1 MVPDLG
7 VNKSVPLRGP
17 GWAGTRPV
25 GGGAFAARRGGSRA
39 GPRTAGRALP
49 GAVRGKVHALAERPS
64 APRLPVTGTVTGSG
78 GSVSEERAVFRN
90 ILVPL
95 DGSPFGEH
103 ALPIAFAIARRAG
116 GNVHL
121 VRVHEP
127 LGAMVP
133 VMAGGDSGPELEQWH
148 RRLAEGESSYLR
160 GLTEHAGRDLRV
172 SARLLH
178 GIVLDALEVD
188 AQRTPAELVVMTTH
202 GRGGIARAW
211 LGSVADGIVRR
222 LNVPVLLVRPG
233 MEPPQPCDDPCF
245 HRIVVPLDG
254 SRLAESVLEPAI
266 DFARLMDARLT
277 LLQVLPPP
285 YFFDTNEA
293 AHGAPHS
300 TGYARMREEAGAYLA
315 RVTGELAGRGV
326 QATAQV
332 LVDPRPAH
340 AIGRYAQESHGEMI
354 ALATHGRGGAT
365 RLLLGSVADKVV
377 RTAPVPVLV
386 LRPRVSA

>member
-1 MVPDLG
+1 
-7 VNKSVPLRGP
+7 
-17 GWAGTRPV
+17 
-25 GGGAFAARRGGSRA
+25 
-39 GPRTAGRALP
+39 
-49 GAVRGKVHALAERPS
+49 
-64 APRLPVTGTVTGSG
+64 
-78 GSVSEERAVFRN
+78 
-90 ILVPL
+90 
-95 DGSPFGEH
+95 
-103 ALPIAFAIARRAG
+103 
-116 GNVHL
+116 
-121 VRVHEP
+121 
-127 LGAMVP
+127 
-133 VMAGGDSGPELEQWH
+133 
-148 RRLAEGESSYLR
+148 
-160 GLTEHAGRDLRV
+160 
-172 SARLLH
+172 
-178 GIVLDALEVD
+178 
-188 AQRTPAELVVMTTH
+188 
-202 GRGGIARAW
+202 
-211 LGSVADGIVRR
+211 
-222 LNVPVLLVRPG
+222 

>member
-1 MVPDLG
+1 M
-7 VNKSVPLRGP
+7 
-17 GWAGTRPV
+17 
-25 GGGAFAARRGGSRA
+25 
-39 GPRTAGRALP
+39 
-49 GAVRGKVHALAERPS
+49 
-64 APRLPVTGTVTGSG
+64 
-78 GSVSEERAVFRN
+78 FRN

-103 ALPIAFAIARRAG
+103 ALPIAYAIARRAAA
-116 GNVHL
+116 NIHL

-133 VMAGGDSGPELEQWH
+133 VVSGGDGAPEMEQWN
-148 RRLAEGESSYLR
+148 RRLEEGESAYLR
-160 GLTEHAGRDLRV
+160 GLTEHGARDVRV

-178 GIVLDALEVD
+178 GVVLDALEVD
-188 AQRTPAELVVMTTH
+188 AHRAAAELVVMTTH

-211 LGSVADGIVRR
+211 LGSVADGVVRR
-222 LNVPVLLVRPG
+222 LNVPVLLVRPA
-233 MEPPQPCDDPCF
+233 MDAPRPCGEPCF
-245 HRIVVPLDG
+245 RRIVVPLDG
-254 SRLAESVLEPAI
+254 SPLAERVLEPAV

-285 YFFDTNEA
+285 YFFDTTEA
-293 AHGAPHS
+293 AHAASRAG
-300 TGYARMREEAGAYLA
+300 GYARMREDAGAYLA

-340 AIGRYAQESHGEMI
+340 AIARYAQESHGEMI

-386 LRPRVSA
+386 LRPHLAS

>member
-1 MVPDLG
+1 M
-7 VNKSVPLRGP
+7 
-17 GWAGTRPV
+17 
-25 GGGAFAARRGGSRA
+25 
-39 GPRTAGRALP
+39 
-49 GAVRGKVHALAERPS
+49 
-64 APRLPVTGTVTGSG
+64 
-78 GSVSEERAVFRN
+78 FRN
-90 ILVPL
+90 ILIPL

-103 ALPIAFAIARRAG
+103 ALPIAYAIAGRAAA
-116 GNVHL
+116 NVHL

-127 LGAMVP
+127 LGSMVP
-133 VMAGGDSGPELEQWH
+133 VMAGGEGGPELEQWQ
-148 RRLAEGESSYLR
+148 RRLEEGESSYLR
-160 GLTEHAGRDLRV
+160 GLTEQAPKALRV

-188 AQRTPAELVVMTTH
+188 AHRAVADLVVMTTH

-233 MEPPQPCDDPCF
+233 MDAPRPCDEPCF
-245 HRIVVPLDG
+245 KRIVVPLDG
-254 SRLAESVLEPAI
+254 SRLAESVLEPAV

-285 YFFDTNEA
+285 YIFDTVETHA
-293 AHGAPHS
+293 APHTS
-300 TGYARMREEAGAYLA
+300 GYARMREDAGAYLA
-315 RVTGELAGRGV
+315 RITGELAGRGV

-340 AIGRYAQESHGEMI
+340 AIGRFAQESHGELI